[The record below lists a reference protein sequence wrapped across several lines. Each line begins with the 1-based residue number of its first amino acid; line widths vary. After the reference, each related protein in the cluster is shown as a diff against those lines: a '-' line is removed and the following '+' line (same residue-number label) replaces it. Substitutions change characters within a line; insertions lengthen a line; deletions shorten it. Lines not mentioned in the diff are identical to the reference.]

1 MKKLFWLTAFA
12 LVAAAVRAGIV
23 EETKS
28 KPVLAGS
35 LVVAPFEE
43 VTAKVVKLGAM
54 INNPLVPML
63 LGTSMQQWLTQSYGA
78 FNSALPICWLSY
90 VQTPAWEVAMTN
102 DDMVAFS
109 ELHDVALVYPS
120 VDKAAMMLLNNPG
133 STKAADGTLHLLA
146 SETRPKPQHVAFA
159 KDGRYCA
166 FASSAALAKQAL
178 DDFGKV
184 APIGGAGKAGP
195 LARLSLTERGIE
207 AIACAKGMKSVTKKY
222 VGADLSVDLD
232 DKGVSIA
239 GSAAARPGVATVPV
253 AACAL
258 DPKALDMIP
267 ASAPLFFA
275 GSEYVAN
282 GCLSEDEFK
291 AYVEEQVKALDE
303 IVGQANSDPSAKP
316 YRKFMQELRDAA
328 AELMRGT
335 PSPKPGDLSV
345 GAIAFDGAGRPGAV
359 VDVTA
364 ERAKERSAL
373 ARRALSKIAAAM
385 KRQFPK
391 FNVVVDKGDGVYEFD
406 FGALIDLAAAQEGIK
421 PGDEAYKALG
431 PAKENVKAV
440 LGDVKLAVSM
450 KCDGNAYCETV
461 ACPGFARPAAAG
473 GAAAKRV
480 YAVLPEAAGAERPAV
495 VFHGAVYAFLR
506 DVVLPRAV
514 RLMDVE
520 SDVQV
525 KTIIDALPPANPDS
539 GIAGAMWVRGDG
551 AMRFQTRIAGDEL
564 RNFGALFNAYTA
576 AVTSAAMGGD
586 DADDEE
592 E

>member
-12 LVAAAVRAGIV
+12 LAAVAVRAGIV

-43 VTAKVVKLGAM
+43 VGAKVAKLGAM

-63 LGTSMQQWLTQSYGA
+63 LGTAMQQGLTQSYGA
-78 FNSALPICWLSY
+78 FNSALPMCWLSY

-146 SETRPKPQHVAFA
+146 SETRPKPQYVAFA

-166 FASSAALAKQAL
+166 FASSAALAKRAL

-184 APIGGAGKAGP
+184 VPAAGGAGKAGP
-195 LARLSLTERGIE
+195 LVRLSLTERGIE
-207 AIACAKGMKSVTKKY
+207 AIACAKGMKAVMKKY

-239 GSAAARPGVATVPV
+239 GSVAARSGVATVPV
-253 AACAL
+253 AACAF
-258 DPKALDMIP
+258 DPKTLEKVP

-282 GCLSEDEFK
+282 GCMTDAEFK
-291 AYVEEQVKALDE
+291 AYVEERVKVVEEA
-303 IVGQANSDPSAKP
+303 IRQTNSDPSTKP
-316 YRKFMQELRDAA
+316 YRKFMKEMSDAVV
-328 AELMRGT
+328 ELMRKT
-335 PSPKPGDLSV
+335 SAPKPGDWSV
-345 GAIAFDGAGRPGAV
+345 GAIAFDAAGRPGAV
-359 VDVTA
+359 ISGVA
-364 ERAKERSAL
+364 ENAKGRSAL
-373 ARRALSKIAAAM
+373 VCVALSKIAAAM

-391 FNVVVDKGDGVYEFD
+391 FDVVVEKGEGVYEFD
-406 FGALIDLAAAQEGIK
+406 FAALIDLAAAQEGIK
-421 PGDEAYKALG
+421 LGDEAYKALA
-431 PAKENVKAV
+431 PAKENVKAIF
-440 LGDVKLAVSM
+440 GDTKFVVTM
-450 KCDGNAYCETV
+450 KCNGNSYSETA
-461 ACPGFARPAAAG
+461 ACSSFTPPAAG
-473 GAAAKRV
+473 GVAAKRIS
-480 YAVLPEAAGAERPAV
+480 AVLPEVDAERPAL

-506 DVVLPRAV
+506 DIVLPRAV
-514 RLMDVE
+514 KLMDVE

-525 KTIIDALPPANPDS
+525 KTLIDALPPANPES
-539 GIAGAMWVRGDG
+539 GVAGAMWVRGDG
-551 AMRFQTRIAGDEL
+551 AMRFQVRMAGDEL
-564 RNFGALFNAYTA
+564 KNFGALFNAYTA
-576 AVTSAAMGGD
+576 AMTSAAMGD
-586 DADDEE
+586 DDDDEE